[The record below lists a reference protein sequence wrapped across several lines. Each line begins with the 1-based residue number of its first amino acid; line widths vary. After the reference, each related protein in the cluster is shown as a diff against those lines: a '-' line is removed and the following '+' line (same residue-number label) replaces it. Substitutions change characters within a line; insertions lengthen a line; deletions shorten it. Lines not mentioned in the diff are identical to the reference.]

1 MAAFDGPEALRPVES
16 FANSVDVETGRDDLD
31 STAGYGAWLAA
42 QGFPGVQPRAADL
55 DLARSLR
62 DALRAELA
70 AHHPGAGAGG
80 AEDPDARAR
89 LDALAARIPLR
100 AGFGASPATLQP
112 AGEGAL
118 GLLGTV
124 LAAVVL
130 AERDGTWHRL
140 KLCPADDCRWVYYD
154 RSRNTSKAWCSMDG
168 CGNRAKTRAYRGRR
182 SSER

>member
-1 MAAFDGPEALRPVES
+1 MAAFEGPGSLQVVES
-16 FANSVDVETGRDDLD
+16 FANSVDVETGADDFD
-31 STAGYGAWLAA
+31 STARFGAWLAA
-42 QGFPGVQPRAADL
+42 HGFPGAEPSAAEL
-55 DLARSLR
+55 ELARGVR
-62 DALRAELA
+62 EALRAELT
-70 AHHPGAGAGG
+70 AHHPGADATD
-80 AEDPDARAR
+80 APDARTR

-100 AGFGASPATLQP
+100 AGFGASPATVRP
-112 AGEGAL
+112 AADGAL
-118 GLLGTV
+118 GLLGAV